1 MKTTFEPMLE
11 EALGSIFESEIKQA
25 QKQTSEAIADNM
37 PEENTDELK
46 KSIGKALE
54 SLKKVT
60 PILKNFADFAERR
73 GFSTGE
79 VVGEIRKYGSDP
91 IAKKLL
97 EKAIITI
104 NEEA

>member
-1 MKTTFEPMLE
+1 MKPTFEPVLE
-11 EALGSIFESEIKQA
+11 ESLKDVFS
-25 QKQTSEAIADNM
+25 QTSEAISDNM
-37 PEENTDELK
+37 PEENTNELK
-46 KSIGKALE
+46 KAIGKALM
-54 SLKKVT
+54 SLKKIT
-60 PILKNFADFAERR
+60 PAMKDFADFAERK

-97 EKAIITI
+97 EKAIIAI